1 MEKPN
6 ELTSEILNILKDT
19 YNENTLHRLSAL
31 QVRTEAEGLKQYA
44 ETISSMI
51 TSIAVQ
57 PVSLRENMRRMAYH
71 LCSNLW
77 DGGST
82 IDDIQDALDDFQIQ
96 ELRNKLRI

>member
-1 MEKPN
+1 MEKPD
-6 ELTSEILNILKDT
+6 ELTTEILNILKDT
-19 YNENTLHRLSAL
+19 YNENTLHRLSVL

-51 TSIAVQ
+51 TSIAVR